1 MFASMDWLC
10 MSGDAERSNGGVVFE
25 GDGER
30 GGRGVYILGIACDVE
45 GKDCERELPGGPTL
59 S

>member
-1 MFASMDWLC
+1 MDWLC